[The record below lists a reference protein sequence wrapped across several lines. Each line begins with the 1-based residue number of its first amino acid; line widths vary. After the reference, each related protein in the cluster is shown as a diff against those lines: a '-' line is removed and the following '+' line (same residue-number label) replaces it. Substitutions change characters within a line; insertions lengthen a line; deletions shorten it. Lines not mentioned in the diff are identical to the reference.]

1 MRSPLIVMCSG
12 QSEGGTLFIHGVSS
26 ALIGNFFDK
35 HSASSFPSL
44 HANYANAVTDQGSL
58 SSPTLGPPM
67 TVFLI
72 LHIHGMYWTCILSR
86 IVRQVYMSSDC

>member
-1 MRSPLIVMCSG
+1 MRSPLILICCT

-58 SSPTLGPPM
+58 SSPTLDPYDS
-67 TVFLI
+67 LI
-72 LHIHGMYWTCILSR
+72 DFAHSWHVLDLYS
-86 IVRQVYMSSDC
+86 VKDC